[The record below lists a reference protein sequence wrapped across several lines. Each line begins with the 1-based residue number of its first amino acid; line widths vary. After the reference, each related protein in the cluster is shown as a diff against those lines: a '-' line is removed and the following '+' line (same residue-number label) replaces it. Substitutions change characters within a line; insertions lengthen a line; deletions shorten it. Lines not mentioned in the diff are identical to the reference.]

1 VLKLPETE
9 DEKQARLK
17 KEAEDQAAKERDEV
31 AAALAAK
38 QEKKYSD
45 EDVDR
50 MFDKKFAERA
60 ANLKRKYGDLDE
72 LKAKADE
79 LDKLKEAG
87 KGEAERLT
95 DKVSKLEKVRDDAI
109 AANEKAE
116 RDLLKLTT
124 LLGND
129 ERLSNLPSALKYIS
143 GNTEE
148 EIKTSITELSALGL
162 SILPK
167 GNSKGNESG
176 KDPFADMRNKAAQ
189 GSGKIPPAVIK
200 EPKKFSRSQIRA
212 MSKEEY
218 KANREDI
225 MKATAANL
233 ITND

>member
-1 VLKLPETE
+1 MLKLPETE
-9 DEKQARLK
+9 EEKQARLK
-17 KEAEDQAAKERDEV
+17 KEAEDLAAKQRED
-31 AAALAAK
+31 ALKAAAK

-95 DKVSKLEKVRDDAI
+95 DKVGKLEKARDEAI
-109 AANEKAE
+109 AAKEKAE

-124 LLGND
+124 LQGND
-129 ERLSNLPSALKYIS
+129 ERLSNLPSAMKYIS
-143 GNTEE
+143 GNSEE

-167 GNSKGNESG
+167 GNSTGNESG

-189 GSGKIPPAVIK
+189 GSGKIPPAVTK
-200 EPKKFSRSQIRA
+200 EPLKFSRSEIRS
-212 MSKEEY
+212 MSKEKQEPGGQIC
-218 KANREDI
+218 RLDCI
-225 MKATAANL
+225 SGT
-233 ITND
+233 I